1 VLGLPRPL
9 GGTTMCGGEALGV
22 PPVTVV
28 VTVAVPGA
36 AADPLEHAESPIA
49 SIARTIAGLRRALMP
64 PH

>member
-1 VLGLPRPL
+1 
-9 GGTTMCGGEALGV
+9 MCGGEALGV